1 MEAIQNP
8 CSKSSS
14 LMNINFFAFVLH
26 LTQLYSAQV
35 CVPVPPNVYIKTL
48 NDSGRNFQI
57 CQ

>member
-8 CSKSSS
+8 C
-14 LMNINFFAFVLH
+14 LMNINFFASVLP

-57 CQ
+57 RQ